1 MATEQN
7 QKRDK
12 WLSSKLE
19 AALMDELDE
28 KAKSIGLS
36 RSEAVRKAIKQWT
49 EEPSEPAQPTDGQTE
64 IITRLERI
72 EQRIG
77 GSEASHDSHEEA
89 HEEAHEEERQS
100 NDKEPREEGLG
111 QMEMYEGDELLNWIE
126 KEGVQPAQP
135 APPDKTTNTS

>member
-36 RSEAVRKAIKQWT
+36 RSEAVRKADRK
-49 EEPSEPAQPTDGQTE
+49 S
-64 IITRLERI
+64 
-72 EQRIG
+72 
-77 GSEASHDSHEEA
+77 
-89 HEEAHEEERQS
+89 
-100 NDKEPREEGLG
+100 
-111 QMEMYEGDELLNWIE
+111 
-126 KEGVQPAQP
+126 VV
-135 APPDKTTNTS
+135 